1 MHTRDVTEIPKYS
14 IAVIGDKES
23 IVPFKAFGVA
33 CYDCADSEKA
43 KETLK
48 KIIAENYSLIFIT
61 EDLAEKVK
69 PLYKEIRFPVII
81 EIPSWK
87 GTTGLGKTKIK
98 SIVERAVGA
107 DIFAG
112 R

>member
-1 MHTRDVTEIPKYS
+1 MPS

-23 IVPFKAFGVA
+23 IVAFKAFGVA
-33 CYDCADSEKA
+33 CYDCADSERA
-43 KETLK
+43 KEILK
-48 KIIAENYSLIFIT
+48 KIITEKYSLIFIT
-61 EDLAEKVK
+61 EELAENIR
-69 PLYKEIRFPVII
+69 PLYKEIRFPVVI

-98 SIVERAVGA
+98 TIVERAVGA

>member
-1 MHTRDVTEIPKYS
+1 MHS

-23 IVPFKAFGVA
+23 IIPFNAFGVA
-33 CYDCADSEKA
+33 CYDCADPEKA
-43 KETLK
+43 KEILK
-48 KIIAENYSLIFIT
+48 KIIGEDYSLIFIT
-61 EDLAEKVK
+61 EELAENIK
-69 PLYKEIRFPVII
+69 PFYKEIRFPVII

-87 GTTGLGKTKIK
+87 GTTGLGRAKIK